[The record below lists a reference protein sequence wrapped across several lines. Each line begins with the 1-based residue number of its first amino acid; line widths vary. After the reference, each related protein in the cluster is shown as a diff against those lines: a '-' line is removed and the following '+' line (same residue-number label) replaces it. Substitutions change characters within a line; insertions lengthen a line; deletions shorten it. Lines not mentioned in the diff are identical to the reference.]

1 MANMTITKAKELV
14 GNPEQFE
21 LLTVEEVAE
30 VAEVLNGSKAKDA
43 EKFITMF
50 GKLMKERKEIAPK
63 EEVAELVVI
72 ENSVK
77 IKSGATK
84 VNAEAVAKADTKVK
98 KFVPKAKKP
107 VEAPPVVEAKAEVV
121 EDDSEEAIHIAL
133 ANEIN
138 EANIKELRAIAL
150 DHSVKIPGTL
160 KSNDKIRAFL
170 KEEIIG
176 YDVLGE
182 NEAEEVEEE
191 APALAFET
199 IEYKNLSKA
208 VQENP
213 YQVLAYVTEKGQAQ
227 PSVFTVLF
235 ANKEIVVLLDSTIVK
250 NSVITCDKSHF
261 SKNGT
266 ILSLDDNLCPVAF
279 LVPSK

>member
-250 NSVITCDKSHF
+250 NSVITADKSHF

>member
-84 VNAEAVAKADTKVK
+84 VNAEAVAKAETKVK

-250 NSVITCDKSHF
+250 NSVITADKSHF